1 MKKIGILGCKGFLG
15 SYLVEQLSKIENYHV
30 VGVDRSHCDFQ
41 DSTKAKSFLKF
52 QEFDVII
59 NCIKDKDH
67 SLEASQ
73 SMNTINVFDNL
84 WVNRHLGYRYINL
97 GSGAEYDRTDP
108 IQYVEES
115 RIPDTYFMYP
125 KDFYGASKRHMS
137 SICYATPNFYTIRIF
152 GIFSPIH
159 QQTELFKRIYN
170 EEEFILNDKIFDYF
184 SIDDFTQLV
193 KYYIDTEKPKFKD
206 INAVNPS
213 FEAVFLSTLA
223 DKFCKIHKK
232 NKKYKI
238 IHQSQNKEIYAGNSD
253 NIISL
258 VQTEGLKLTGLK
270 YAMKQWAPREN
281 DIASRLRTIVSIRRN
296 YIQMDE
302 EDIIAEL
309 LEEAANEI
317 ENLRKR

>member
-67 SLEASQ
+67 SLNAPQ

-97 GSGAEYDRTDP
+97 GSGAEYDRIDP
-108 IQYVEES
+108 SQYVEES
-115 RIPDTYFMYP
+115 KIPDTYFRYP

-184 SIDDFTQLV
+184 SIDDFVQLV
-193 KYYIDTEKPKFKD
+193 KYYLDAEKPKFKD

-213 FEAVFLSTLA
+213 YNAVKLSELA
-223 DKFCKIHKK
+223 NKFCEIHKK
-232 NKKYKI
+232 NKNYTI
-238 IHQSQNKEIYAGNSD
+238 NCQRTEIYAGNSD
-253 NIISL
+253 NIVSL
-258 VQTEGLKLTGLK
+258 VKTEELKLTGLE
-270 YAMKQWAPREN
+270 YAMKQWAPGED
-281 DIASRLRTIVSIRRN
+281 DITSRLRLKAIWYTPSPTIA
-296 YIQMDE
+296 D
-302 EDIIAEL
+302 L

>member
-15 SYLVEQLSKIENYHV
+15 SYLVKQLSKNENYHV

-41 DSTKAKSFLKF
+41 DSTESKVFLKY
-52 QEFDVII
+52 QKFDVII

-67 SLEASQ
+67 SLNAPQ

-108 IQYVEES
+108 SQYVKEE
-115 RIPDTYFMYP
+115 RIIKLDFMCP

-137 SICYATPNFYTIRIF
+137 MICYATPNFYTIRIF

-170 EEEFILNDKIFDYF
+170 EEEFILNDKTFDYF

-193 KYYIDTEKPKFKD
+193 KYYIDAEKPKFKD
-206 INAVNPS
+206 INAINPS
-213 FEAVFLSTLA
+213 DAAVKLSELA
-223 DKFCKIHKK
+223 NKFCEIHKK
-232 NKKYKI
+232 KKNYTI
-238 IHQSQNKEIYAGNSD
+238 NCQRTEIYAGCRY
-253 NIISL
+253 NIYSL
-258 VQTEGLKLTGLK
+258 VCAEGLKLTGLE
-270 YAMKQWAPREN
+270 YAMKQWAPGEN